1 MNRKADIKG
10 LLEYLVKNLVEKPE
24 EVRIEQL
31 DREGALILELKVSGD
46 DRGRV
51 IGKQGKTIKAIRKL
65 LSAAAS
71 GSDRRIAVE
80 LVE

>member
-1 MNRKADIKG
+1 MSRKTDIKG
-10 LLEYLVKNLVEKPE
+10 LLEYLVRSLVEEPDQVAVLELEK
-24 EVRIEQL
+24 
-31 DREGALILELKVSGD
+31 EGVVIMELKVSAS

-65 LSAAAS
+65 LSAASS